1 MATRAANGHAEQW
14 WFQKFAEETRAL
26 KMRCRVA
33 TIRSWQQP
41 PDPLTTTWEVAQ
53 ELNIHHSTVIW
64 HVKQTGKVKELDKW
78 VSCEL
83 TTNQKKS
90 SLSVI
95 FSYRAQQQGTISP
108 SVYDVWRKVDF
119 IQQSVMTSS
128 MVGPRRNSKV
138 LPKAELAPKEGSW
151 SLFGGLLPVWSTT
164 AFWIPVKPLHL
175 RSMLSK
181 VMRCTKNYIFSQHRS
196 IERVRLSSMT
206 TPDRTSHNQRFK
218 SWTNWATK
226 FCLISHIHLTSCQPT
241 ITSSSI
247 STTFCFPRVHWIL
260 THRFLCNRNKQT
272 YFSLAKM
279 CWL

>member
-1 MATRAANGHAEQW
+1 MTTRAANGHAEQW

-95 FSYRAQQQGTISP
+95 FSYRVQQQGTISP

-175 RSMLSK
+175 RSMLSTSMGGTENCNTFTSIGQQKGPNSWQCPAAHRTTSTSK
-181 VMRCTKNYIFSQHRS
+181 VEWIGLRS
-196 IERVRLSSMT
+196 FASFAI
-206 TPDRTSHNQRFK
+206 
-218 SWTNWATK
+218 
-226 FCLISHIHLTSCQPT
+226 C
-241 ITSSSI
+241 TSSQANWLLLLQASQQLFAGKMLLQPVGHI
-247 STTFCFPRVHWIL
+247 KYFPRGHWIL
-260 THRFLCNRNKQT
+260 KHGLFLLQE
-272 YFSLAKM
+272 
-279 CWL
+279 